1 MAEGKFAAVINCMDG
16 RTQIPAIEI
25 MKKQFNVDYVD
36 TITEPGPIKILSSN
50 DNQSQ
55 IDSIKNR
62 LDISITKHGS
72 NAVGVVAHFDCA
84 GNPVEK
90 KKQLLQ
96 LDRSVEL
103 IKSWGYDIKV
113 VKLWIDENWS
123 AYVIS

>member
-1 MAEGKFAAVINCMDG
+1 MDG

-50 DNQSQ
+50 NNQSQ

-62 LDISITKHGS
+62 LEISITKHGS
-72 NAVGVVAHFDCA
+72 KAVGIVAHFDCA
-84 GNPVEK
+84 GNPVEKKKQLLQPVEK